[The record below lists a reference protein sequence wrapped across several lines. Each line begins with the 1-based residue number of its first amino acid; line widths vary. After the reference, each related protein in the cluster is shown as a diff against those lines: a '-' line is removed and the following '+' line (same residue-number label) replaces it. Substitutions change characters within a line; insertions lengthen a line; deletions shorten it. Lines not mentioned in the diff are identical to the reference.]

1 MQEFFLKVFIQIF
14 YALIKHS
21 GAKFSTLISSRM
33 KKMPFYL
40 LLESYRILV
49 NVQKLTQSLK
59 LQIRYLVNVQWQYI
73 KPG

>member
-40 LLESYRILV
+40 LLESRERSKIDTKIEITNTIFSKRTVTIY
-49 NVQKLTQSLK
+49 
-59 LQIRYLVNVQWQYI
+59 
-73 KPG
+73 